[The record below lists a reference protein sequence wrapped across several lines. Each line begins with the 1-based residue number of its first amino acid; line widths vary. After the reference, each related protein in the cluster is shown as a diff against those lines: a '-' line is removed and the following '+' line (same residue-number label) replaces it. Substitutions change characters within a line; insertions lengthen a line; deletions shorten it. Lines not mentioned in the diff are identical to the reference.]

1 VRRHDLVFFLSGA
14 AALVYETAWA
24 RLLTRVL
31 SSQAEAVALV
41 LAVFMAGLGLG
52 ALLGAR
58 LSGRPQRV
66 YAALELFIGLWAA
79 ASPLLLA
86 HVAPLAGLGARVGF
100 AALVLLPPTIAMGAT
115 FPVMGRLVLRERAAL
130 GVETS
135 GFYGANT
142 LGACAGVVLGVALF
156 MPVFGLAGALQAA
169 ALLSGA
175 AALGAWTLPAP
186 AEPVAVRPPS
196 PEKGATGAPAG
207 ALVATFLFGCSSL
220 ALEVVLTRVL
230 VTVTGASVYAFA
242 IVLSTFL
249 AGIGLGSRQA
259 RVWLLQPGSAARVLA
274 RCAVA
279 VPVGALLGL
288 AALRWHLGEADLFT
302 SLGNRTVTGGGAW
315 GQWLFDVVLA
325 GLGLFAPAVAF
336 GAALPAC
343 VALAA
348 ERAPAAPVER
358 VLARVYGANTAGA
371 LLGSLAAGFVL
382 LPVLGARTAVALAL
396 VPAFLAGALVLR
408 GAPGA
413 GGRAAAALVG
423 ALVLGAWT
431 LLPPGTPGHVRVLYH
446 ANGRA
451 ESVAV
456 EEVTEASGARVRSI
470 RINGKV
476 EASTAPV
483 DLRLQYLLG
492 EIPALLH
499 GRVESALVI
508 GLGMG
513 TTAGSLLD
521 VPTLKTLEVFE
532 LEPAVAEGA
541 RLFADWNHALLDD
554 VRVHLR
560 FADGRHALFTGDSRY
575 DLVTADP
582 VHIWTRGS
590 SDLYTLEYFQRMAAR
605 LAPGGVASQWIS
617 LYELS
622 TADVQVMVAT
632 WCAAFAHVQAYLT
645 AYDLALIGSNDGF
658 ARSIADASVPPDM
671 AARQAG
677 VGVRDALDL
686 AALQVA
692 DDAALRAWCAAA
704 EPMRDARPVLEF
716 RAPLS
721 FLSGFS
727 VEVLRWAGREEFV
740 DELPPAARARGHE
753 VRAALAEFLER
764 LPRGLSA
771 AAAWYGERL
780 TRPPG

>member
-1 VRRHDLVFFLSGA
+1 VRRTDLVFFLSGA

-41 LAVFMAGLGLG
+41 LAVFMAGLGVGAYLG
-52 ALLGAR
+52 AFLGA
-58 LSGRPQRV
+58 RPQRV
-66 YAALELFIGLWAA
+66 YAGLELFIGLWAA

-130 GVETS
+130 GAETS

-169 ALLSGA
+169 ALLSVA

-186 AEPVAVRPPS
+186 AQPVAAPP
-196 PEKGATGAPAG
+196 PARDAPSAPRG
-207 ALVATFLFGCSSL
+207 ALVATFLFGCSGL

-242 IVLSTFL
+242 IVLATFL

-259 RVWLLQPGSAARVLA
+259 RAWLRVPGSAARVLV
-274 RCAVA
+274 RCAAA
-279 VPVGALLGL
+279 VPIGALLGL

-302 SLGNRTVTGGGAW
+302 SLGNRTVTGAGAW

-325 GLGLFAPAVAF
+325 GLGLLAPAVAF

-382 LPVLGARTAVALAL
+382 LPGLGARTAVALAL

-413 GGRAAAALVG
+413 GARAGAALVG
-423 ALVLGAWT
+423 VLVLGAWT

-456 EEVTEASGARVRSI
+456 EEVTEASGQRVRSI

-554 VRVHLR
+554 ARVHLR
-560 FADGRHALFTGDSRY
+560 FTDGRHALFTGDARY

-645 AYDLALIGSNDGF
+645 AYDLALVGSNDGF
-658 ARSIADASVPPDM
+658 ERSIADASVPPDM

-692 DDAALRAWCAAA
+692 DDAGLRAWCAAA

-740 DELPPAARARGHE
+740 DELPPAARARGRE
-753 VRAALAEFLER
+753 VRAALREFLER